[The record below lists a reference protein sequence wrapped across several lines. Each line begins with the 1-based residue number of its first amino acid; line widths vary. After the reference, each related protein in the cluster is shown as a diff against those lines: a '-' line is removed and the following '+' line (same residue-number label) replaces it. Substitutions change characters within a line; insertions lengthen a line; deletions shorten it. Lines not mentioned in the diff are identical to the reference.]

1 MNKQL
6 VFLKLGGSLIT
17 DKNRPST
24 ALPDYIKRIAAE
36 IASARERAPAM
47 QLLLGHGSGSFG
59 HTPAK
64 EYNTRAGVS
73 TREEWAGFAKVW
85 QQARALNQVVIE
97 CLSSTGLPVI
107 SISPSST
114 ITARN
119 GQVLAW
125 DIYPISSALLSGLVP
140 VVFGDVVFD
149 TKLGGTI
156 LSTEELFFHLAG
168 LLKPARILIA
178 GIEKAIF
185 ADFPKNSIEIP
196 EITPQSY
203 PGLFGHIL
211 PSAYTDV
218 TGGMAAKAGNLVTL
232 TQQLPWLQS
241 WIFSGVE
248 PGSIFQALV
257 SQPVKG
263 TLIHN

>member
-17 DKNRPST
+17 DKNKPST
-24 ALPDYIKRIAAE
+24 ALPDYIKRIATE
-36 IASARERAPAM
+36 IASAREQVPGM

-64 EYNTRAGVS
+64 KYNTRAGVS
-73 TREEWAGFAKVW
+73 TREEWAGFAEVW

-97 CLSSTGLPVI
+97 CLSSAGLPVI

-114 ITARN
+114 VTANN
-119 GQVLAW
+119 GKVLSW
-125 DIYPISSALLSGLVP
+125 DIHPISSALHAGLIP

-149 TKLGGTI
+149 TELGGTI
-156 LSTEELFFHLAG
+156 LSTEELFFYLAG
-168 LLKPARILIA
+168 LLEPARILIA

-185 ADFPKNSIEIP
+185 ADFPQNSIVIP

-203 PGLFGHIL
+203 PGLFGQIH

-218 TGGMAAKAGNLVTL
+218 TGGMAAKASSLVTL
-232 TQQLPWLQS
+232 SQQLPGLQS

-248 PGSIFQALV
+248 PGSIFQVLV
-257 SQPVKG
+257 SQPVTG
-263 TLIHN
+263 TLIHY